1 MGLASTPGCSTSLYK
16 IIAIVMLLKFVVLI
30 FSWVVLVVVS
40 FSLVRL
46 MFIELDELNSIID
59 PGEASFVQGIDGGVF
74 ICLKNGMIIKAEKIV
89 DGKR

>member
-1 MGLASTPGCSTSLYK
+1 
-16 IIAIVMLLKFVVLI
+16 
-30 FSWVVLVVVS
+30 VVVS

>member
-1 MGLASTPGCSTSLYK
+1 
-16 IIAIVMLLKFVVLI
+16 
-30 FSWVVLVVVS
+30 VVS

-74 ICLKNGMIIKAEKIV
+74 IGLKNGMIIKAEKIV